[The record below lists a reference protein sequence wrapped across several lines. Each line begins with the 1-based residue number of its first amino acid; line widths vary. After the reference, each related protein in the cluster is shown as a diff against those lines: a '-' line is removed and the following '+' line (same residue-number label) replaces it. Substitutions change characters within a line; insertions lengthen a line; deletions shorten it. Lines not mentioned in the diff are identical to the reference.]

1 MYNNN
6 FKTDVLDDILHKNYI
21 ILKYCLTFR
30 RKSDIIIKSTDEVE
44 KIKYRGME
52 QLGSSS
58 GS

>member
-1 MYNNN
+1 M
-6 FKTDVLDDILHKNYI
+6 FHKNNKHQ
-21 ILKYCLTFR
+21 KYCLTFR
-30 RKSDIIIKSTDEVE
+30 CRSDIIIKSTDEVD